1 MSKNI
6 TDKIE
11 FSEEFE
17 NVTPSILK
25 EKLEMK
31 GQMID
36 KFWKIWANEYLLSLP
51 KIVAQFED
59 KCTLKK
65 GAIVLVEKGNVPR
78 LEWPKGIVVRTFPS
92 QDGLIPSAE
101 IKNATNTLIRP
112 IQNLVDLEI
121 NEDASERITEM
132 IDQNS
137 RNKINSATN
146 LYAEEV
152 QYDDPSPIVTR
163 SGLITIKPNRLG
175 ID

>member
-1 MSKNI
+1 M
-6 TDKIE
+6 
-11 FSEEFE
+11 
-17 NVTPSILK
+17 
-25 EKLEMK
+25 
-31 GQMID
+31 
-36 KFWKIWANEYLLSLP
+36 
-51 KIVAQFED
+51 
-59 KCTLKK
+59 
-65 GAIVLVEKGNVPR
+65 VEKGNVPR

-121 NEDASERITEM
+121 NDDASERITEM

-146 LYAEEV
+146 VYTEEV